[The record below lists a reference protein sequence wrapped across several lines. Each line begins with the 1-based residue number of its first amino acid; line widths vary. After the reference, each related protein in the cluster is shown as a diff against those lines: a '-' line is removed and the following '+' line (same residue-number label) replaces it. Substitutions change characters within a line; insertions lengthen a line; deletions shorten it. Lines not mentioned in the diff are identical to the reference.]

1 MGEVKEIPSNS
12 LWEHS
17 AQGTPKAGPEHVS
30 NPDTQMGTQPSL
42 PKGPLRGGGGG
53 HY

>member
-17 AQGTPKAGPEHVS
+17 AQGTPKAGLEHVS

>member
-1 MGEVKEIPSNS
+1 MGEVTETPSNS
-12 LWEHS
+12 LREHS

-30 NPDTQMGTQPSL
+30 NPDTQMGTRPSL
-42 PKGPLRGGGGG
+42 PKGPLMGGGGG